1 MEIDKKLY
9 EEIKSYC
16 KLNGLKTSEYVNG
29 LLKKA
34 FLEEKYG
41 KTPFS
46 RNDKIFPS
54 DDGKKDN
61 ADDIDEQMVTIPKN
75 YSHEEINHATA
86 DNSVRAGGTE
96 DAPPVDTGPLN
107 VEAAKNEELA
117 NDGEIK
123 RVKKRTINVK

>member
-16 KLNGLKTSEYVNG
+16 KLNGLKTSEYING

-46 RNDKIFPS
+46 RNDKIFPA

-61 ADDIDEQMVTIPKN
+61 ENDIDKQTVTILKDDRP
-75 YSHEEINHATA
+75 EEINHATA
-86 DNSVRAGGTE
+86 DNSVRASGTE
-96 DAPPVDTGPLN
+96 DAPPVEPGPLN